1 MLIRYYSNG
10 GKYILSFNDYFQKLF
25 FFKNRFQFRMFE
37 LKISIISFAIRH
49 PLSKFLDRKNTFL
62 HASTCNVRLLLGPLS
77 KIFNF
82 YFKLPIL
89 FSELPRLVRDEFPYS
104 TPRIIRS
111 ILFIFQRYSRT

>member
-62 HASTCNVRLLLGPLS
+62 HASTCNVRYCSDHSLKSSISILS
-77 KIFNF
+77 FPF
-82 YFKLPIL
+82 YFQNYP
-89 FSELPRLVRDEFPYS
+89 D
-104 TPRIIRS
+104 
-111 ILFIFQRYSRT
+111 